1 MTGPILDTLA
11 KRIAA
16 DVAAGRTPDPA
27 TLTEYQQRTAPKP
40 RSTRKQYGAPMR
52 NFRLDDEHW
61 ARVNAAAARKDTSA
75 SDVLRDLIDTLPPA

>member
-1 MTGPILDTLA
+1 MTGPILESLA

-27 TLTEYQQRTAPKP
+27 TLAEYQQRTAPKP

-52 NFRLDDEHW
+52 NFRLDDERW
-61 ARVNAAAARKDTSA
+61 ARVNAAAARADTTA
-75 SDVLRDLIDTLPPA
+75 SDVLRELVDTLPEA